1 MRSKVSGNNA
11 SLEIFQCRPF
21 EWKVLLFYFF
31 CSTAALWL
39 LLLLLLKTICNPSGN
54 FGSSLL
60 VWSHACMHAYKRQ
73 TFSFV
78 SLSRSSIQIIVNIK
92 ISICTI
98 GTSLLFAKKSCL
110 RRTLCCRRL
119 QHNSYHCRQ
128 LAVIQT
134 YSHICEI
141 QCSCCRFD
149 GVCVCALFF
158 FIHISIL
165 FSSFLF
171 VENTRRSFS
180 DGANPEWLAGSRA
193 KTQTFTVYDDIHL
206 ICTNHIISYVPLHPF
221 YY

>member
-1 MRSKVSGNNA
+1 MKSFA
-11 SLEIFQCRPF
+11 I
-21 EWKVLLFYFF
+21 LFFS
-31 CSTAALWL
+31 STAALWL
-39 LLLLLLKTICNPSGN
+39 LLLLLLLKSICNPSGN

-119 QHNSYHCRQ
+119 HHNSYHCRQ

-141 QCSCCRFD
+141 QCSCCWWC
-149 GVCVCALFF
+149 VSVSVCALFF
-158 FIHISIL
+158 FHSHFNFIFFVFVCWKHAALIFWWCKSWMVGWQPGQDSNVYCIWWYPFDMHESYHIICTVTSIL
-165 FSSFLF
+165 L
-171 VENTRRSFS
+171 
-180 DGANPEWLAGSRA
+180 L
-193 KTQTFTVYDDIHL
+193 K
-206 ICTNHIISYVPLHPF
+206 
-221 YY
+221 